1 MARPALYPNDRQ
13 RDGFM
18 SSISINGRKVVVV
31 EKKLG
36 RRTLPVPVDRR
47 NELAR
52 QLEGI
57 EERINRLSVSRH
69 DPERFFV
76 QRSEIADDLRRLAA
90 DLRT

>member
-1 MARPALYPNDRQ
+1 
-13 RDGFM
+13 M
-18 SSISINGRKVVVV
+18 STISINGRSVVVV

-36 RRTLPVPVDRR
+36 RRSQPVPVDKKRA
-47 NELAR
+47 LAA

-57 EERINRLSVSRH
+57 EERINRLSVSRR

-76 QRSEIADDLRRLAA
+76 ARSEIADDLRRVIA